1 MPAGVHEEVSVFG
14 VGKYRKTVEAI
25 GGIFEGTPFR
35 FVGILDTTSS
45 EPYNFTPERLKVV
58 LGALYP
64 RPQCFIAGE
73 AIEPEDNAAAVEV
86 WEEFAKEM
94 NIERPLL
101 INVSDRDYSNQSE
114 SNRGSQLREDPKGR
128 TVDEVKKIP
137 KEQLMVELVD
147 HMKAHF
153 FP

>member
-1 MPAGVHEEVSVFG
+1 MPASLNAEVSVFG
-14 VGKYRKTVEAI
+14 VGKYRNTVEAI

-35 FVGILDTTSS
+35 FVGIMDTTSS
-45 EPYNFTPERLKVV
+45 EPYIFTPERLKVV

-64 RPQCFIAGE
+64 RPRCFIAGE

-86 WEEFAKEM
+86 WQEFAKEM
-94 NIERPLL
+94 DIRQRLL
-101 INVSDRDYSNQSE
+101 TPKEPNRDE
-114 SNRGSQLREDPKGR
+114 QLREDPKGR

-147 HMKAHF
+147 HMTAHF

>member
-1 MPAGVHEEVSVFG
+1 MPASQHEEVSVFG
-14 VGKYRKTVEAI
+14 VGKSRNTVEAI

-45 EPYNFTPERLKVV
+45 EPYIFTPERLKVV

-64 RPQCFIAGE
+64 RPRCFIAGE

-86 WEEFAKEM
+86 WQEFAKEM
-94 NIERPLL
+94 DI
-101 INVSDRDYSNQSE
+101 
-114 SNRGSQLREDPKGR
+114 LREDPKGR
-128 TVDEVKKIP
+128 TVEEVKKIP

-147 HMKAHF
+147 HMTAHF

>member
-1 MPAGVHEEVSVFG
+1 MPASQHEEVSVFG
-14 VGKYRKTVEAI
+14 VGKSRNTVEAI

-45 EPYNFTPERLKVV
+45 EPYIFTPERLKVV

-64 RPQCFIAGE
+64 RPRCFIAGE

-86 WEEFAKEM
+86 WQEFAKEM
-94 NIERPLL
+94 DIVRPLL
-101 INVSDRDYSNQSE
+101 IN
-114 SNRGSQLREDPKGR
+114 LREDPKGR
-128 TVDEVKKIP
+128 TVEEVKKIP

-147 HMKAHF
+147 HMTAHF